1 MGMSVVVMVL
11 AFVGIIVS
19 IRHMR
24 DLKTGSI
31 VLGLVSLV
39 VCLATLLIGAV
50 VFAWASS

>member
-1 MGMSVVVMVL
+1 MGISVVMMVL

-24 DLKTGSI
+24 DLKAGSI
-31 VLGLVSLV
+31 VLGLVSLG

-50 VFAWASS
+50 IFAWASS

>member
-31 VLGLVSLV
+31 VR
-39 VCLATLLIGAV
+39 LATLLIGAV